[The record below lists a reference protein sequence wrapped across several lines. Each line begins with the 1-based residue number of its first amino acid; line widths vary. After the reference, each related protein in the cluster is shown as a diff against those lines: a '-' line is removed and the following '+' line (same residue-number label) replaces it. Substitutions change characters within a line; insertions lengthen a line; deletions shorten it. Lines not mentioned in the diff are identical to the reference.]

1 MRTET
6 YGEQESSKSPCVQK
20 RVPRVQLLL
29 FHHIS
34 ALRFSLAGAK
44 TQGWVRN
51 GEPATVQRS
60 REGMGERPGDHS
72 DIMVQI
78 DTHNEASLPG
88 KLEEKC

>member
-1 MRTET
+1 M
-6 YGEQESSKSPCVQK
+6 Q
-20 RVPRVQLLL
+20 
-29 FHHIS
+29 H
-34 ALRFSLAGAK
+34 
-44 TQGWVRN
+44 
-51 GEPATVQRS
+51 S